1 MRPQLPVYGFNDSGR
16 AEGRGGGSVPRI
28 TAATVAEHRAKQ
40 ERLLLD
46 VAHDFLEETGD
57 LPSMKA
63 IAERAGLA
71 RSSVYHYFGSRE
83 ALLNALVHDI
93 FPKWTERI
101 TAAMAA
107 EDEPSRR
114 ILAYAVANVQLVH
127 EGAHAVGSAL
137 ATLSPSEALD
147 EQAMRMH
154 RQIQEPLI
162 ETLRALQVDDPSGV
176 SELINALVHASTRS
190 LETGKTFDEVCT
202 NLAAVIEPM
211 AEQMQRRAN
220 HSPVTNQL

>member
-1 MRPQLPVYGFNDSGR
+1 M
-16 AEGRGGGSVPRI
+16 APRI
-28 TAATVAEHRAKQ
+28 NAATVAEHRANQ

-46 VAHDFLEETGD
+46 VAHEFLEKTGD

-83 ALLNALVHDI
+83 DLLNALVQDI
-93 FPKWTERI
+93 FPKWTERV

-107 EDEPSRR
+107 EEEPGRR

-137 ATLSPSEALD
+137 ATLSPSETLD
-147 EQAMRMH
+147 EQASRMH
-154 RQIQEPLI
+154 RLIQEPLI
-162 ETLRALQVDDPSGV
+162 QTLEELNVQDPEGV

-190 LETGKTFDEVCT
+190 LESGRSFHEACR
-202 NLAAVIEPM
+202 NLAVVIEPM
-211 AEQMQRRAN
+211 AD
-220 HSPVTNQL
+220 QLG

>member
-1 MRPQLPVYGFNDSGR
+1 M
-16 AEGRGGGSVPRI
+16 PRI
-28 TAATVAEHRAKQ
+28 SAATVAEHRANQ

-46 VAHDFLEETGD
+46 VAHAFLEETGD
-57 LPSMKA
+57 LPSMRA

-83 ALLNALVHDI
+83 ALLNALVQDI
-93 FPKWTERI
+93 FPKWTTRV

-107 EDEPSRR
+107 EEEPSRR
-114 ILAYAVANVQLVH
+114 IIAYAVANVELVH

-147 EQAMRMH
+147 EQATRMH
-154 RQIQEPLI
+154 RLIQEPLI
-162 ETLRALQVDDPSGV
+162 QTLEELNVQDPEGV
-176 SELINALVHASTRS
+176 GELINARVHASTKS
-190 LETGKTFDEVCT
+190 LDAGYSLDEALT

-211 AEQMQRRAN
+211 ADRMRCRVK
-220 HSPVTNQL
+220 S